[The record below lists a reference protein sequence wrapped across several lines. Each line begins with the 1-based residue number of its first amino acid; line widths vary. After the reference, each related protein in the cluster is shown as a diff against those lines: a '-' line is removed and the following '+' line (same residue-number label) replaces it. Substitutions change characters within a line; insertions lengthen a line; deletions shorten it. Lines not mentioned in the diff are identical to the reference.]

1 MAIDYVSKDTADFF
15 AAKSDSKPQMQLL
28 WGDRVQVLDGSGARA
43 RVRARGRE
51 GYVKKSDL
59 NGASL
64 LELYVIDVGQGDGLL
79 IRTPD
84 DRHILLDGGYRRAM
98 QDTNKNAADFVDW
111 KFVKDYGRTRIELD
125 AVIASHNDADH
136 YGGLWDLLD
145 AAEDAELDAKGV
157 SVEAFYHAGVS
168 WWRKPPNGR
177 WLGATKTVGGDTF
190 LSQLLGDRAS
200 ALAALSGS
208 APQLQGQ
215 WREFIECV
223 TKTKRTNG
231 TPTPIR
237 RLSHV
242 TEYLPGFEPSPGKVA
257 VRVLAPVEFGTASTP
272 LLRRFT
278 SKDNINT
285 NGNSVLLRLD
295 YGRAR
300 LLLTGDLNSTSQV
313 ALLQD
318 YAGERQELQC
328 DVAKACHHGSAD
340 VSYEFLQAMHPAV
353 TVISSGDNEGHDH
366 PRPSIVAASAI
377 TGFLKIEN
385 DRLLSPLVYST
396 ELARSIRL
404 GRTQKLLLSGAPV
417 SESEFKQ
424 ALVECKVTKPGDL
437 QPKTERLPLAHRR
450 MVAGLIYGLV
460 NIRTDGDRILCATL
474 DESDSSWRY
483 EVVQSRF

>member
-1 MAIDYVSKDTADFF
+1 MAIDYVSTDTAAFF
-15 AAKSDSKPQMQLL
+15 AAKSDKTPQMELL
-28 WGDRVQVLDGSGARA
+28 WGDRVQVLDTAGARA

-59 NGASL
+59 GGTSL

-84 DRHILLDGGYRRAM
+84 DRHILLDGGYMRAM

-136 YGGLWDLLD
+136 YGGLWDLLN
-145 AAEDAELDAKGV
+145 AAEEAELDATGV

-168 WWRKPPNGR
+168 WWQSSSGR
-177 WLGATKTVGGDTF
+177 TLGETTKIGGETF
-190 LSQLLGDRAS
+190 LRQLLGDRAS
-200 ALAALSGS
+200 AVAALGGSG
-208 APQLQGQ
+208 PQLQGQ
-215 WREFIECV
+215 WRDFIECV
-223 TKTKRTNG
+223 TKTKRKNG
-231 TPTPIR
+231 TPTSIR
-237 RLSHV
+237 RLSHA
-242 TEYLPGFEPSPGKVA
+242 TAYLPGFEPSPGQVA
-257 VRVLAPVEFGTASTP
+257 IRVLAPVEFGTTATP

-278 SKDNINT
+278 SQDSINT

-300 LLLTGDLNSTSQV
+300 LLLTGDLNSASQQ

-318 YAGERQELQC
+318 YVGERQELQC

-340 VSYEFLQAMHPAV
+340 VSYEFLQALHPAV

-366 PRPSIVAASAI
+366 PRPNIVAASAT

-396 ELARSIRL
+396 ELARSVRL
-404 GRTQKLLLSGAPV
+404 GRTQKLLLSGTAV
-417 SESEFKQ
+417 ADSDFKQ
-424 ALVECKVTKPGDL
+424 AIVECKVTKPGDL
-437 QPKTERLPLAHRR
+437 KPKTEQLRLAQRR

-460 NIRTDGDRILCATL
+460 NIRTDGNRILCATL
-474 DESDSSWRY
+474 DESDATWRC
-483 EVVQSRF
+483 ETVTSRF